1 LKLAKERGFRVTVN
15 CTLFN
20 NADPARVAAF
30 FDSVAALRIE
40 GITVSP
46 GYAYE
51 RAPDQQHFLNRE
63 NTKTLFRQIF
73 ARGDG
78 GKAWP
83 FFQSKLFL
91 DFLAGNRTY
100 QCTPWGNPTRT
111 VFGWQRPCYLL
122 GEGYAATFK
131 ELMEDTKWDAY
142 GTGNYEKCADCMVHC
157 GYEATAV
164 EDAFKHPWRALGV
177 ALGGI
182 RVEGPMA
189 PDIPLDRQRP
199 AEYVFSR
206 HVEQRLAEIGE
217 AEGSGQ
223 HLPAAE

>member
-1 LKLAKERGFRVTVN
+1 
-15 CTLFN
+15 
-20 NADPARVAAF
+20 
-30 FDSVAALRIE
+30 
-40 GITVSP
+40 
-46 GYAYE
+46 
-51 RAPDQQHFLNRE
+51 
-63 NTKTLFRQIF
+63 
-73 ARGDG
+73 
-78 GKAWP
+78 
-83 FFQSKLFL
+83 
-91 DFLAGNRTY
+91 
-100 QCTPWGNPTRT
+100 
-111 VFGWQRPCYLL
+111 
-122 GEGYAATFK
+122 
-131 ELMEDTKWDAY
+131 MEETKWDSY

-177 ALGGI
+177 ALRGI

-217 AEGSGQ
+217 AEGSVK